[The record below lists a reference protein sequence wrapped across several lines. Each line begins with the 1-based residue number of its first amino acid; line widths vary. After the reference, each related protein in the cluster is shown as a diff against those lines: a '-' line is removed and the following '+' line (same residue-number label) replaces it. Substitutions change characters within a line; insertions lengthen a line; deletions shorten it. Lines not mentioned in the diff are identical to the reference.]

1 MSIAAVRF
9 DSIGLPIITNESML
23 RTGSPQ
29 VLNDSNLIINI
40 FINIVIFLN
49 CLLWFTLV
57 FNIVTRG
64 WQDTDQKFVVFAIW
78 FTFFAIVTVFILLN
92 VKKLT

>member
-29 VLNDSNLIINI
+29 V
-40 FINIVIFLN
+40 
-49 CLLWFTLV
+49 
-57 FNIVTRG
+57 
-64 WQDTDQKFVVFAIW
+64 
-78 FTFFAIVTVFILLN
+78 
-92 VKKLT
+92 